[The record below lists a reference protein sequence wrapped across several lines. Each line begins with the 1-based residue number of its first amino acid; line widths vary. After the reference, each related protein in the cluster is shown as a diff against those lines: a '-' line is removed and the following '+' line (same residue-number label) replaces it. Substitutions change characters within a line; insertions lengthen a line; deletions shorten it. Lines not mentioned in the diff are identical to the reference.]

1 MSRFDYLESK
11 QVLIVAYFFPPMGGA
26 GVQRITKFV
35 KYLDR
40 FDWQPYVLSAEVLEQ
55 QKIEDTSLEGDL
67 PFGLE
72 VHRTRIFMLPTWL
85 PWRIRDFLTRWLLVV
100 DPQLGWYPF
109 AVQHAKSW
117 LKKQLIQAVI
127 STSAPYTAHLIAMR
141 LKTLAGIP
149 WIADFRD
156 PWVNNFSNTFATPL
170 HESLARRLER
180 KVALAADAVVVV
192 SDPMKQALCE
202 RIPGLPAEKVY
213 MIPNGFDPDD
223 FSSLSEAKRPEGKMM
238 IVYNGSFY
246 NQGRT
251 AEAILHGVRQAL
263 DNGLVPVGKLLLRFI
278 GNTGKELAL
287 FVKKLGLDDMVE
299 IRGYL
304 PHRESLSHL
313 IAADILLL
321 IIGSGHG
328 TEAVYT
334 GKIFE
339 YLAAHK
345 TILCLA
351 NDGVASRL
359 IREAQAGTIVPPD
372 DISAISNALG
382 QLYKSWADQTL
393 KIAPDLSVVARF
405 NRQLQTR
412 QLADILNKISM
423 IKFA

>member
-1 MSRFDYLESK
+1 
-11 QVLIVAYFFPPMGGA
+11 
-26 GVQRITKFV
+26 
-35 KYLDR
+35 
-40 FDWQPYVLSAEVLEQ
+40 
-55 QKIEDTSLEGDL
+55 
-67 PFGLE
+67 
-72 VHRTRIFMLPTWL
+72 
-85 PWRIRDFLTRWLLVV
+85 
-100 DPQLGWYPF
+100 
-109 AVQHAKSW
+109 
-117 LKKQLIQAVI
+117 
-127 STSAPYTAHLIAMR
+127 
-141 LKTLAGIP
+141 
-149 WIADFRD
+149 
-156 PWVNNFSNTFATPL
+156 
-170 HESLARRLER
+170 
-180 KVALAADAVVVV
+180 
-192 SDPMKQALCE
+192 
-202 RIPGLPAEKVY
+202 
-213 MIPNGFDPDD
+213 
-223 FSSLSEAKRPEGKMM
+223 
-238 IVYNGSFY
+238 
-246 NQGRT
+246 
-251 AEAILHGVRQAL
+251 
-263 DNGLVPVGKLLLRFI
+263 
-278 GNTGKELAL
+278 
-287 FVKKLGLDDMVE
+287 VKKLGLDDMVE